1 MFEKFERLYN
11 FLKTIKLFSSF
22 LDNGKAEISFL
33 DNNKFV
39 CQYPSNIPD
48 YLKDIKTEE
57 YLGKLLINQLIE
69 NKEPIIIFPLKK
81 TIKNCNNLGINN
93 IDFENIELYT
103 LKIDIKNG

>member
-11 FLKTIKLFSSF
+11 FLKTIKLFSGF
-22 LDNGKAEISFL
+22 LDNRKAEISFL
-33 DNNKFV
+33 DGNKFV

-48 YLKDIKTEE
+48 YLKDIKIKE

-81 TIKNCNNLGINN
+81 TIKTCNSLEINN